1 MTFDTTFIV
10 EIATLLFG
18 GGGLAIFFDRKQKKA
33 ALELDNKQKEIENKQ
48 KEIEN
53 QQKILEQDQNKE
65 SFAMKNIKERYNEL
79 EVRHNELVERHKGV
93 VADKQ
98 TMLEEMLELKKII
111 SDKDIEIGRLKAK
124 NKELST
130 RLKNKGKE

>member
-1 MTFDTTFIV
+1 
-10 EIATLLFG
+10 
-18 GGGLAIFFDRKQKKA
+18 
-33 ALELDNKQKEIENKQ
+33 
-48 KEIEN
+48 
-53 QQKILEQDQNKE
+53 
-65 SFAMKNIKERYNEL
+65 MKNIKERYNEL

>member
-33 ALELDNKQKEIENKQ
+33 ALELENKQ
-48 KEIEN
+48 KELD
-53 QQKILEQDQNKE
+53 QSQNKE
-65 SFAMKNIKERYNEL
+65 SFAMTNIKERYNEL
-79 EVRHNELVERHKGV
+79 EIRHNELVERHKGV

-98 TMLEEMLELKKII
+98 NLLEEMLELKKII
-111 SDKDIEIGRLKAK
+111 SDKDIEINKLKAK

>member
-1 MTFDTTFIV
+1 MSFDTTFIV

-33 ALELDNKQKEIENKQ
+33 ALELENKQ

-53 QQKILEQDQNKE
+53 QQKVLEQDQNKE
-65 SFAMKNIKERYNEL
+65 SFAMQNIKERYNEL
-79 EVRHNELVERHKGV
+79 EIRHNELVERHKGV

-98 TMLEEMLELKKII
+98 AMLEELLELKKII
-111 SDKDIEIGRLKAK
+111 SDKEIELGRAKAK
-124 NKELST
+124 IKELST
-130 RLKNKGKE
+130 RLKNKGK